1 MFITKYNMCIYEYC
15 TSREYAHLFN
25 LKNYLMIV
33 GWVHRLNV
41 TTRVCLLLLNKII
54 ILLVR

>member
-1 MFITKYNMCIYEYC
+1 MCIYEYC